1 MMAFFLLMVAAER
14 HHRGAAARARGIL
27 RAHQPAGAF
36 RFGSGQP
43 FGGRTP
49 NEEGN
54 TVSTS
59 GVLTIQP
66 GPQPVVMDIED
77 DDSDMPARPVPR
89 RTGPE
94 GPEDLDETPR
104 PAMEA
109 PPYPRPGAEA
119 PRGGP
124 AEAPSSQADPT
135 RISEAALRHELAQ
148 REQEAFEQPPRNCAR
163 HRGRPGTGHLARQLL
178 VEQTAEGLRIQLV
191 DAERQPISRWAARRR
206 MNGRWRCWCAWPR
219 RRRDCPTGRD
229 LRLYR
234 CHAVPRR
241 RRPQQLGPLRRARQC
256 DPPPAAGSR
265 AARGPHPQR
274 QRPCRSRPAAAGPAP
289 GRGEPPRFH
298 HAAAPGADGTRPMT

>member
-148 REQEAFEQPPRNCAR
+148 REQEAFEQTATQLREAIAADPALAD
-163 HRGRPGTGHLARQLL
+163 LARQLL
-178 VEQTAEGLRIQLV
+178 VEQTGRGCVSSSWMRTAADFALGGSAPNERALALLV
-191 DAERQPISRWAARRR
+191 RVAQAASRLPKPVAISGYTDATPFRGGGDRSNWDLSAERANATRRLLLEAGLPEARIRSVSGHADRDPLLPDQP
-206 MNGRWRCWCAWPR
+206 
-219 RRRDCPTGRD
+219 
-229 LRLYR
+229 
-234 CHAVPRR
+234 
-241 RRPQQLGPLRRARQC
+241 Q
-256 DPPPAAGSR
+256 
-265 AARGPHPQR
+265 
-274 QRPCRSRPAAAGPAP
+274 AAANRRVSITLLRQVPTEPAP
-289 GRGEPPRFH
+289 
-298 HAAAPGADGTRPMT
+298 